1 MANERETVAEAET
14 GAAKEYSGGCR
25 CVQPK
30 DERSDGRSLSSGAGY
45 DNGEMVPF
53 FCEAGL
59 GHSNGERV

>member
-53 FCEAGL
+53 FL
-59 GHSNGERV
+59 